1 MLSLEDGNKKGRIMD
16 EILEDIEQNENFK
29 PKRNPLLLLVFDTL
43 LPYFIMPLAIFSS
56 AVSLS
61 FIFKGLNFFFH
72 SFGGWPLALLLM
84 TALWLLSFPIALVSW
99 KFSFFNSLF
108 CLLNFNEFR
117 ASQVLILIAVFASK
131 MLFITLRN
139 GNLNYRIRLGI
150 FIACCVLAAANLM
163 ITATHVAASGKFAQ
177 FCYVYAV
184 EFILFVIMTVYEFG
198 KPREEK
204 SKPEN

>member
-1 MLSLEDGNKKGRIMD
+1 MD
-16 EILEDIEQNENFK
+16 EVLENIELNENFK
-29 PKRNPLLLLVFDTL
+29 PRRNPLLLLVFDTL

-72 SFGGWPLALLLM
+72 SLIGWPVSLLLMAALWLFSLPIALLL
-84 TALWLLSFPIALVSW
+84 W

-139 GNLNYRIRLGI
+139 GNLNYRARLGI
-150 FIACCVLAAANLM
+150 FIACCVLIAANLM

-198 KPREEK
+198 KPREENEK
-204 SKPEN
+204 K